1 MATSPTEFFILRI
14 PPSPIQPLT
23 YTDGPPLVVPAQS
36 DKASASSTLPGAKAG
51 MGAFSGLGGYVG
63 KGFGAL
69 GGGRTGPAVIG
80 TSLSQGELLVMRES
94 ASRYS
99 FARTV
104 HLLTVRL
111 PPRHAKQQTTEC
123 SSTER
128 ATSPGRQ

>member
-1 MATSPTEFFILRI
+1 
-14 PPSPIQPLT
+14 
-23 YTDGPPLVVPAQS
+23 
-36 DKASASSTLPGAKAG
+36 

-94 ASRYS
+94 ASRGIHLQ
-99 FARTV
+99 TV

-111 PPRHAKQQTTEC
+111 PPRHHATTDHGVFVDGEGNV
-123 SSTER
+123 SRETVIDWTVPPEDLGAFMRVHPSEYPS
-128 ATSPGRQ
+128 A